1 MRLYLLFTLAAIVAQ
16 ASAVSKS
23 TVNTRL
29 NGWYKCPDY
38 TFSDEGSSTGHY
50 SECATFNVP
59 LCYPG
64 ICKTPQF
71 ADPTIDVFV
80 KRMPATTGDVK
91 TATNV
96 WLLEGDPG
104 YSSTALESSM
114 LDLLMQLNGTA
125 NIYTMDYRGTGRST
139 FLDCVAAQA
148 ITTGSPGGR
157 DFDPSETLSCAQEL
171 ENEYGDLASF
181 SVTSAATDLVTFIS
195 KYTNG
200 ANTIVYGTSYA
211 EDKAFYMSKRDVDF
225 GIVGDRFLAL
235 CSQDATCSS
244 RFKKPNTLPKTLRG
258 LVADFDKDPNSTCA
272 TLLKDVKGGY
282 GEYPPSAALTL
293 TLGQMLMDAEL
304 RKLIPPV
311 IYRLNRGDA
320 NDVDV
325 LNQFIAIFS
334 AGITAL
340 SQDDAYFSPLLLY
353 LIDYSE
359 MYERPQPSKTEMEK
373 RFKNALISAGAFA
386 ESPRYYAFS
395 KEKSEACDEFNY
407 GKYSAK
413 AITYE
418 RDEYWNK
425 TAKIPSHASVLI
437 LSSKLNAQT
446 LHEYAETL
454 LETLDGDEKELV
466 AFNTSIHGV
475 LMWTPM
481 GDGSVWAPTCG
492 VEILASYVSNNGKLK
507 GLDKSCVDKMPAFDL
522 TVSTDYQASYFAT
535 DDVYDGAFN
544 SSLSFPQ

>member
-96 WLLEGDPG
+96 WLLEGGPG

-114 LDLLMQLNGTA
+114 LDLLTQLNGTA

-157 DFDPSETLSCAQEL
+157 DFDPSETPTCAQEL
-171 ENEYGDLASF
+171 ENKYGDLASF

-200 ANTIVYGTSYA
+200 ASTIVYGTSYGTIFVERVMHLNPPEVTGYVFDGVAATSGAA

-244 RFKKPNTLPKTLRG
+244 HFKKPNTLPKTLRG

-272 TLLKDVKGGY
+272 TLLKDVKDY

-311 IYRLNRGDA
+311 VYRLNRCDA

-325 LNQFIAIFS
+325 LSQFIAIFS
-334 AGITAL
+334 AA
-340 SQDDAYFSPLLLY
+340 
-353 LIDYSE
+353 
-359 MYERPQPSKTEMEK
+359 
-373 RFKNALISAGAFA
+373 
-386 ESPRYYAFS
+386 
-395 KEKSEACDEFNY
+395 
-407 GKYSAK
+407 
-413 AITYE
+413 
-418 RDEYWNK
+418 
-425 TAKIPSHASVLI
+425 
-437 LSSKLNAQT
+437 
-446 LHEYAETL
+446 
-454 LETLDGDEKELV
+454 
-466 AFNTSIHGV
+466 
-475 LMWTPM
+475 
-481 GDGSVWAPTCG
+481 
-492 VEILASYVSNNGKLK
+492 VE
-507 GLDKSCVDKMPAFDL
+507 D
-522 TVSTDYQASYFAT
+522 
-535 DDVYDGAFN
+535 
-544 SSLSFPQ
+544 